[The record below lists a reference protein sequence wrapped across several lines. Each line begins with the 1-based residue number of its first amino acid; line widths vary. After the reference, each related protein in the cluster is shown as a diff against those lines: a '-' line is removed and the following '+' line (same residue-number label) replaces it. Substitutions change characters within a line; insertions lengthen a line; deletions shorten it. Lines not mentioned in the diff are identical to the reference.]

1 MKTLLQLQEQPKKV
15 AFTFGRFNPPTTG
28 HEKLIQKLANQGGE
42 IMVFPS
48 HSQDPKKNPLPHPRK
63 IAYMKK
69 MFPRYSKSIMTS
81 KARNVFEI
89 STDLYNK
96 GYTDITM
103 VVGSDRVKEF
113 DALLKKYNGVK
124 GTHGFYD
131 FDSISVVSAGERD
144 PDAEGVEG
152 MSASKM
158 RAAAVAN
165 DFDSFEMGLPRGFRD
180 GKKLFDDIRKAMKVN
195 ETNWSTEEILRDAY
209 IRGEMFNIGEEVQ
222 TTDGFIGEIV
232 RKGTN
237 YVVLETNGE
246 FKKSWITDL
255 IEAKKI
261 TKTKQAKGEV
271 GDVKGT
277 QPAKYYSK
285 DAEGDAMSKDT
296 KLARAKYFAKGG
308 SRKDAPGDIDPKT
321 GERQKTKPSQ
331 YTKKFKQMYGEQE
344 KEPAKSDAQKDREE
358 FKKLQKDKKVAQL
371 QYRMAKDAEMVA
383 RLSQQ
388 EDSISENL
396 EKFIKTNLDKIGVKY
411 KHDYRQ
417 GTRTHI
423 VKIDPKDH
431 QKVTKALRHKLL
443 HLKILIRR
451 MDGSKIARN
460 PNRTY
465 KNEYVPEKYDSD
477 KFFGGKGTPAQRT
490 QLLKLQTKA
499 LKAFPSSPK
508 QKEIKKEIDALRKK
522 MGMKVSERKLTD
534 AEKDKLK
541 KLEKDIPMKD
551 FMDRYGKDGKS
562 VYYATLT
569 KIAKGESIE
578 EKDNPCWDTHKQVGM
593 KIKNGKKVPNCVPK
607 EEVSES
613 IDEKNLTKSQQDR
626 LDDLESYLGHLLR
639 LRTPRTAEID
649 ATKKKIKKL
658 KSEFEL
664 DDDVNEMTGFNVP
677 ELIKTT
683 IHRLT
688 HPKGYKELIRRYMER
703 VKDEK
708 QKSGHQDSNGFILAD
723 ISREMGFD
731 RIKPI
736 QMYIN
741 KLVRKGQLP
750 QVLAAELEKE
760 GDQKQTSMDNQ
771 LTHSNESYEIGKD
784 YAQHTFKIDPY
795 LAPENESRGYFTRT
809 KSQSSKGKKLVSVV
823 APDIKKKLKGID
835 HKIEPDSTGT
845 QIILTVD
852 KSDVENVKRKVGL
865 PNMVKVVS
873 ENPVLIA
880 RGASALSKISPSSA
894 AGAATAIGQGLSK
907 MSKGK
912 TTSSKVRKQS
922 RQNLKDELLDEK
934 IAGLVNKSEKTGV
947 PYSILKKSYD
957 RGMAAWKGGHRPGAT
972 QQQWAFA
979 RVNSMLTGG
988 KADPDLQAQIKKGG
1002 YKKKKKAKKEDV
1014 TEWYHSENTHKMYEE
1029 RYGVEWRNK
1038 LNITYE
1044 TMLSKLSEG
1053 LYDLVITEAEYQGRK
1068 VKLNDPFRLPSGSNK
1083 KFGVYVINDKG
1094 NVVKVTFGDPNMGI
1108 NRDDP
1113 EARKNFR
1120 ARHQCDTNPGPKYK
1134 ARYWSCYQWRAGA
1147 KVDN

>member
-195 ETNWSTEEILRDAY
+195 ETNWSTEEILRDLY
-209 IRGEMFNIGEEVQ
+209 IRGEVFNINEEVQ
-222 TTDGFIGEIV
+222 TTDGFVGKIV

-246 FKKSWITDL
+246 FRKSWITDL

-396 EKFIKTNLDKIGVKY
+396 EKFIKTNLDKIGVEY

-431 QKVTKALRHKLL
+431 QKVTKALKHKLL
-443 HLKILIRR
+443 HLKILIKR

-490 QLLKLQTKA
+490 QLLKLQNKA
-499 LKAFPSSPK
+499 LRALGGSPK

-534 AEKDKLK
+534 AEKDKMK
-541 KLEKDIPMKD
+541 KYEKDIDIKD
-551 FMDRYGKDGKS
+551 FIDRYGEEEGKS
-562 VYYATLT
+562 IYYATIT
-569 KIAKGESIE
+569 KMAKGEGLW
-578 EKDNPCWDTHKQVGM
+578 DN
-593 KIKNGKKVPNCVPK
+593 I
-607 EEVSES
+607 
-613 IDEKNLTKSQQDR
+613 R
-626 LDDLESYLGHLLR
+626 
-639 LRTPRTAEID
+639 
-649 ATKKKIKKL
+649 KKKARIARGSGERMRKKGEKGAPTADQIKRAQE
-658 KSEFEL
+658 S
-664 DDDVNEMTGFNVP
+664 VNEMTGINVP

-688 HPKGYKELIRRYMER
+688 HPKGYKDIVTKYTQA
-703 VKDEK
+703 VAKEK
-708 QKSGHQDSNGFILAD
+708 EKSGHQDSNGAILSKIATQFG
-723 ISREMGFD
+723 MD
-731 RIKPI
+731 RIKPLQI
-736 QMYIN
+736 YIN

-750 QVLAAELEKE
+750 QMLAAELEKE
-760 GDQKQTSMDNQ
+760 GDYKQTELDNQ
-771 LTHSNESYEIGKD
+771 LTHSNESKG
-784 YAQHTFKIDPY
+784 FF
-795 LAPENESRGYFTRT
+795 S
-809 KSQSSKGKKLVSVV
+809 KSKSPSSKGKTLLKTVK
-823 APDIKKKLKGID
+823 PDLEKTLKGID
-835 HKIEPDSTGT
+835 HKLEPDSSGNR
-845 QIILTVD
+845 IVITVD
-852 KSDVENVKRKVGL
+852 KSDVEKVKKMVGM
-865 PNMVKVVS
+865 PNLTKVVS
-873 ENPVLIA
+873 ENPIMVA
-880 RGASALSKISPSSA
+880 RGVSALSKISPSSA
-894 AGAATAIGQGLSK
+894 AGVATTVGQGLSK
-907 MSKGK
+907 MSKSK
-912 TTSSKVRKQS
+912 TTSSKSRKQL
-922 RQNLKDELLDEK
+922 RDELLDEK

-947 PYSILKKSYD
+947 PYGILKKSYD

-1014 TEWYHSENTHKMYEE
+1014 TEWYHNVNTHKMYED
-1029 RYGVEWRNK
+1029 RYGLEWRNK

>member
-1 MKTLLQLQEQPKKV
+1 MKTLLQLQEQPKRV

-89 STDLYNK
+89 STDLFNK

-209 IRGEMFNIGEEVQ
+209 IRGEIFNIGEEVE
-222 TTDGFIGEIV
+222 TTDGFVGEIV

-261 TKTKQAKGEV
+261 TKTKQEKDIE
-271 GDVKGT
+271 DMKGT
-277 QPAKYYSK
+277 QPAKYYAK
-285 DAEGDAMSKDT
+285 DTEGDEMSTAT
-296 KLARAKYFAKGG
+296 KKARARHFAKGD
-308 SRKDAPGDIDPKT
+308 SRKPAPGDKGAT
-321 GERQKTKPSQ
+321 TRPSQ

-388 EDSISENL
+388 E
-396 EKFIKTNLDKIGVKY
+396 
-411 KHDYRQ
+411 
-417 GTRTHI
+417 
-423 VKIDPKDH
+423 
-431 QKVTKALRHKLL
+431 
-443 HLKILIRR
+443 
-451 MDGSKIARN
+451 
-460 PNRTY
+460 
-465 KNEYVPEKYDSD
+465 KYDSD
-477 KFFGGKGTPAQRT
+477 KYFGGKGTPEQRL
-490 QLLKLQTKA
+490 QLLKLQNKA

-508 QKEIKKEIDALRKK
+508 QKQIRKEIDALRKK

-578 EKDNPCWDTHKQVGM
+578 EKENPCWDTHKQVGM
-593 KIKNGKKVPNCVPK
+593 KKKNGRMVPNCVPK
-607 EEVSES
+607 E
-613 IDEKNLTKSQQDR
+613 
-626 LDDLESYLGHLLR
+626 
-639 LRTPRTAEID
+639 
-649 ATKKKIKKL
+649 
-658 KSEFEL
+658 
-664 DDDVNEMTGFNVP
+664 DVNEMTGFNVP

-688 HPKGYKELIRRYMER
+688 HPKGYKDLITKYMQR

-708 QKSGHQDSNGFILAD
+708 EKSGHQDSNGFILAD
-723 ISREMGFD
+723 VGREFGFD

-750 QVLAAELEKE
+750 QALAAEFEKE

-771 LTHSNESYEIGKD
+771 LTHS
-784 YAQHTFKIDPY
+784 
-795 LAPENESRGYFTRT
+795 NESRGYFTRT

-823 APDIKKKLKGID
+823 EPDIKKKLKGID

-852 KSDVENVKRKVGL
+852 KSDVENVKKMVGL

-873 ENPVLIA
+873 ENPVLIY
-880 RGASALSKISPSSA
+880 RGASALSKINPSTA
-894 AGAATAIGQGLSK
+894 AGAITTVGQGLSK
-907 MSKGK
+907 AKK
-912 TTSSKVRKQS
+912 YVSSKMGKKSSSKPKKTLAQS
-922 RQNLKDELLDEK
+922 KKLLQDKTESYEIGKDYARHTFKIDPYSAPEKLDEK

-1002 YKKKKKAKKEDV
+1002 YKKKKKAKKEEV
-1014 TEWYHSENTHKMYEE
+1014 TEWYHNEDTHKMYEE
-1029 RYGVEWRNK
+1029 RYGLEWRNK

>member
-1 MKTLLQLQEQPKKV
+1 MKTMLQLQEQPKKV

-28 HEKLIQKLANQGGE
+28 HEKLIQKLASQGGE

-144 PDAEGVEG
+144 PDAEGVTG

-195 ETNWSTEEILRDAY
+195 ETNWSTEEILRDLY
-209 IRGEMFNIGEEVQ
+209 IRGEVFNINEEVQ
-222 TTDGFIGEIV
+222 TTDGFVGKIV

-246 FKKSWITDL
+246 FRKSWITDL

-285 DAEGDAMSKDT
+285 DAEGDAMTKDT
-296 KLARAKYFAKGG
+296 KVARAKYFSKGG

-388 EDSISENL
+388 E
-396 EKFIKTNLDKIGVKY
+396 
-411 KHDYRQ
+411 
-417 GTRTHI
+417 
-423 VKIDPKDH
+423 
-431 QKVTKALRHKLL
+431 
-443 HLKILIRR
+443 
-451 MDGSKIARN
+451 
-460 PNRTY
+460 
-465 KNEYVPEKYDSD
+465 
-477 KFFGGKGTPAQRT
+477 
-490 QLLKLQTKA
+490 
-499 LKAFPSSPK
+499 
-508 QKEIKKEIDALRKK
+508 
-522 MGMKVSERKLTD
+522 RKLTD
-534 AEKDKLK
+534 AEKDKMK

-578 EKDNPCWDTHKQVGM
+578 EKDNPCWDTHKMVGF

-607 EEVSES
+607 EEVSEG
-613 IDEKNLTKSQQDR
+613 IKMPDYGKQLKQDA
-626 LDDLESYLGHLLR
+626 LKLGMKVNFQPSGYFLLVGKGSDDFKHHQ
-639 LRTPRTAEID
+639 
-649 ATKKKIKKL
+649 KIAKKL
-658 KSEFEL
+658 GMTATNYNKTVSGGSRTEL
-664 DDDVNEMTGFNVP
+664 KEDVNEMTGFNVP

-683 IHRLT
+683 IHLS
-688 HPKGYKELIRRYMER
+688 LI
-703 VKDEK
+703 
-708 QKSGHQDSNGFILAD
+708 HI
-723 ISREMGFD
+723 
-731 RIKPI
+731 
-736 QMYIN
+736 
-741 KLVRKGQLP
+741 
-750 QVLAAELEKE
+750 
-760 GDQKQTSMDNQ
+760 
-771 LTHSNESYEIGKD
+771 
-784 YAQHTFKIDPY
+784 
-795 LAPENESRGYFTRT
+795 
-809 KSQSSKGKKLVSVV
+809 
-823 APDIKKKLKGID
+823 
-835 HKIEPDSTGT
+835 
-845 QIILTVD
+845 
-852 KSDVENVKRKVGL
+852 
-865 PNMVKVVS
+865 
-873 ENPVLIA
+873 
-880 RGASALSKISPSSA
+880 
-894 AGAATAIGQGLSK
+894 
-907 MSKGK
+907 
-912 TTSSKVRKQS
+912 
-922 RQNLKDELLDEK
+922 
-934 IAGLVNKSEKTGV
+934 
-947 PYSILKKSYD
+947 
-957 RGMAAWKGGHRPGAT
+957 
-972 QQQWAFA
+972 
-979 RVNSMLTGG
+979 
-988 KADPDLQAQIKKGG
+988 
-1002 YKKKKKAKKEDV
+1002 
-1014 TEWYHSENTHKMYEE
+1014 
-1029 RYGVEWRNK
+1029 
-1038 LNITYE
+1038 
-1044 TMLSKLSEG
+1044 
-1053 LYDLVITEAEYQGRK
+1053 
-1068 VKLNDPFRLPSGSNK
+1068 
-1083 KFGVYVINDKG
+1083 
-1094 NVVKVTFGDPNMGI
+1094 
-1108 NRDDP
+1108 
-1113 EARKNFR
+1113 
-1120 ARHQCDTNPGPKYK
+1120 
-1134 ARYWSCYQWRAGA
+1134 
-1147 KVDN
+1147 